1 MVSPQKRSKSARHE
15 VRRTRSNGQ
24 ATMQRLLKFGRAELH
39 RSGAI
44 GFNVDRVVRQSKVS
58 ASSLYHHFGSR
69 DGFLA
74 ALEFER
80 SFEEIMREM
89 EMLNKYITESDDPE
103 ALFKVT
109 ELVFSHSGNPT
120 SQERRRHRIETLAAA
135 SHNPGLRQMLANAQ
149 QKGTARHI
157 EVLQLAV
164 MKSGAKLEQP
174 IEGIAYLIQ
183 SLLIGRTLVDLM
195 DDSDLSTAWEQTALA
210 ALRGVLAPIV

>member
-1 MVSPQKRSKSARHE
+1 
-15 VRRTRSNGQ
+15 
-24 ATMQRLLKFGRAELH
+24 MQRLLKFGRAELH

-135 SHNPGLRQMLANAQ
+135 SHNPGLRQM
-149 QKGTARHI
+149 

-195 DDSDLSTAWEQTALA
+195 DDSNLSTAWEQTALA
-210 ALRGVLAPIV
+210 ALRGVLAPNV